1 MKMNPELI
9 FRLIHGGEKMST
21 FILELCDRKLGKL
34 EIAVLDFLTAHDVT
48 YHIHG
53 GFPKMYTCYFRLDDA
68 ICIEQEIHIRDVDCL
83 CYTNLSR
90 SAKHLGSNWQ
100 EKILLNINKVNRT
113 LDYGS
118 FEVDLESGDIRY
130 RTYFNPG
137 NAVYWE
143 DLDMFLGYPMQII
156 RNRYSELF
164 KVL

>member
-1 MKMNPELI
+1 
-9 FRLIHGGEKMST
+9 MS
-21 FILELCDRKLGKL
+21 ILEFCDRKLSKL
-34 EIAVLDFLTAHDVT
+34 EIAVLDFLTAHDTT

-53 GFPKMYTCYFRLDDA
+53 GFPKMYTCYFRLDNA
-68 ICIEQEIHIRDVDCL
+68 ICIEQEIHIRDVDYL

-90 SAKHLGSNWQ
+90 NAKHLGSNWQ

-118 FEVDLESGDIRY
+118 FEVDLESGDVRY

-137 NAVYWE
+137 NAIYWE
-143 DLDMFLGYPMQII
+143 DLDMFLGYPIQII
-156 RNRYSELF
+156 RGRHSELY

>member
-1 MKMNPELI
+1 M
-9 FRLIHGGEKMST
+9 
-21 FILELCDRKLGKL
+21 
-34 EIAVLDFLTAHDVT
+34 
-48 YHIHG
+48 
-53 GFPKMYTCYFRLDDA
+53 
-68 ICIEQEIHIRDVDCL
+68 
-83 CYTNLSR
+83 
-90 SAKHLGSNWQ
+90 GSNWQ

-143 DLDMFLGYPMQII
+143 DLDMFLGYPIQII
-156 RNRYSELF
+156 RSRHSELY